1 MREGADLVA
10 GMDES
15 WIAGA
20 VAALEEIQAL
30 FDNARNAESVAR
42 CEEVVQRLA
51 DVSDP
56 LVRERV
62 AYALL
67 FEGLSLANLGRSDEA
82 IRVYEELIG
91 RYGSS
96 ADQKTRRHVAWAF
109 NNRAFTL
116 KELGRREE
124 SLAGYRELIERFR
137 DDREPEVR
145 ERVSWALWHQAGLL
159 EDLSRSR
166 EADIVRDELI
176 ERRDEG
182 LNLELDRNIAW
193 CLQRRAWNL
202 RRAGASEQALEAYQ
216 ELAARFRDANDA
228 WLRCRVAGSM
238 ADQAAILRE
247 LGRIDDAMSIYDE
260 SLGVLAAGTEAQLRE
275 TAVIVLLGKGDLLW
289 RANRPEEAI
298 VVYDGAAAAYCEA
311 RAAGAGTEAA
321 WAAIA
326 AVFNK
331 VSRLCALDRSAEAE
345 QARDQLSAILGDVR
359 EPGSGAPHSG
369 APAISE
375 RELAATLAQVMN
387 GGECWRWFETI
398 DEEPPTDTMAQRATE
413 LYRLT
418 QPWALADVGAEG
430 DAAQFVASML
440 RDIADG
446 YAMLTRP
453 LTSEQRRAL
462 PPPQRAESKRTQL
475 IRTFG
480 VDDWAAEHGYPLL
493 HAEPAA
499 DVDDTRSR
507 DEQSH
512 DVDGTTQ
519 DAFLRFFLTSAYRH
533 ELVALACDSPTGRQA
548 LSAFG
553 QHAAQQIGEARRWV
567 AQALHMAPE
576 AAGAAVTALLVAQ
589 GFFAASRGAISSRA
603 ELFPDR
609 ALLRDALHEAHTYD
623 WLLNQN
629 AELPHWLV
637 AEGD

>member
-1 MREGADLVA
+1 M
-10 GMDES
+10 
-15 WIAGA
+15 
-20 VAALEEIQAL
+20 
-30 FDNARNAESVAR
+30 
-42 CEEVVQRLA
+42 QRFTDA
-51 DVSDP
+51 PDP

-109 NNRAFTL
+109 NNQAFTL
-116 KELGRREE
+116 KELGRREQ
-124 SLAGYRELIERFR
+124 SLAGYRELVERFR

-202 RRAGASEQALEAYQ
+202 RRAGASEQALEAYE
-216 ELAARFRDANDA
+216 ELPARFRDATDA

-238 ADQAAILRE
+238 ADQAAILRAV
-247 LGRIDDAMSIYDE
+247 GRIDDAMSIYDE
-260 SLGVLAAGTEAQLRE
+260 SLGLLAQGTEARLRD

-311 RAAGAGTEAA
+311 RAAGAGSEAA

-331 VSRLCALDRSAEAE
+331 VSRLCALDRSGEAG

-375 RELAATLAQVMN
+375 RELAATLTQVIN
-387 GGECWRWFETI
+387 GGECWRWFEAT

-418 QPWALADVGAEG
+418 EPWALADVGAEG

-453 LTSEQRRAL
+453 LTPEQRRAL
-462 PPPQRAESKRTQL
+462 PLPQRAESKRTQL

-480 VDDWAAEHGYPLL
+480 VDDWAAERGYPLL
-493 HAEPAA
+493 HTEPAGDA
-499 DVDDTRSR
+499 HDARSR

-533 ELVALACDSPTGRQA
+533 DLLALVCDSPSGRQA
-548 LSAFG
+548 LRTLG
-553 QHAAQQIGEARRWV
+553 QHAAQRISEARRWV
-567 AQALHMAPE
+567 AQVTPHMPPE
-576 AAGAAVTALLVAQ
+576 AAGAAITALLMAQ
-589 GFFAASRGAISSRA
+589 GFFSAAHGAIASSA
-603 ELFPDR
+603 ELSPDR
-609 ALLRDALHEAHTYD
+609 ALLRDALHETHTYD
-623 WLLNQN
+623 WLLDQN

-637 AEGD
+637 AEDD